1 MRTKYHGN
9 TIKKARKMCG
19 LHVAIYYI
27 KKFSAQIK
35 LEVNTPNGYKVQGNR
50 NDFKNT
56 FLVGLVLLF
65 CNEK

>member
-1 MRTKYHGN
+1 
-9 TIKKARKMCG
+9 MCG
-19 LHVAIYYI
+19 LYVAIYYI